1 MNNLLSEL
9 LIKLA
14 QKEADEKRLQSRI
27 ASLEMLI
34 SAMISTLDDHKLI
47 KLKGEIDQLM
57 AQETT
62 CGGKLDDIRGLLHNI
77 NRMAAMYPQE

>member
-14 QKEADEKRLQSRI
+14 QKEADERRLQSRI

-34 SAMISTLDDHKLI
+34 SAVISTLDDHKLI
-47 KLKGEIDQLM
+47 KLKSEIDQLM
-57 AQETT
+57 AQETP
-62 CGGKLDDIRGLLHNI
+62 CGCKSDDILGLLHNI
-77 NRMAAMYPQE
+77 NRMAPIHPQE